1 MSMETKPP
9 AGQKPVPGTAS
20 AFEHEDASPSGIVV
34 SGIFLA
40 IVLIVV
46 FFAMAWSYSIFMKM
60 SPLGANASPMYN
72 SRDLPPRP
80 RLQTDPQKEIHD
92 YCAQQAELLNGYGW
106 VDQSAGIARIPI
118 DRAMELTIKNGLPS
132 RPKGE
137 VPADA
142 SDPKSGAL
150 PVPAEGLG
158 GQCGYVYEE
167 IEHNEDLKKEVEA
180 EAAEAKEKK

>member
-20 AFEHEDASPSGIVV
+20 AFEHEDASPTGIVV

-40 IVLIVV
+40 VILIVV
-46 FFAMAWSYSIFMKM
+46 FVAMSFSYGIFMKM
-60 SPLGANASPMYN
+60 SPLGANASPMN
-72 SRDLPPRP
+72 DARELPPHP

-92 YCAQQAELLNGYGW
+92 YCAHQADILNNYGW

-150 PVPAEGLG
+150 LVPAEGLG

-167 IEHNEDLKKEVEA
+167 TERSNELKKEVEE
-180 EAAEAKEKK
+180 EAAAAKKE